1 MLLATLLL
9 AVPALPA
16 WAQVTTP
23 ADSAPAP
30 SSESVDA
37 ANLAYHDWL
46 KGLPADYGGPMHV
59 DFALKVKTNF
69 LDEFSNQSVNFDL
82 RMVSDVQDIHR
93 MRHTF
98 TGSAREEDSGESLE
112 FSATIMMDGANF
124 WLLVKAN
131 NDEVIP
137 AGGFLA
143 KGDQKML
150 EELYHLYIEAVPAM
164 MSLMEEEGLG
174 MDAGLISSTMNN
186 AMTMMPKE
194 IGGYLHPAAYFR
206 SSATALGC
214 RTFRH
219 EGDSVLADMYLDLSP
234 DSVFG
239 EIIASFDEMFAEGMA
254 EEEFD
259 FGDMMHKMFESFLMK
274 AEFDAATGVPT
285 GIAMD
290 WEFDFADVGLED
302 EGGSLHLIVDGKGS
316 VQRLET
322 IDQSLFAAPKSAD
335 KAMDVT
341 MFLQMAKS
349 QLKGM
354 MSEVAGEEEDMAF

>member
-1 MLLATLLL
+1 MYLATLLL
-9 AVPALPA
+9 AVPAFPT

-23 ADSAPAP
+23 ADPAPAP

-37 ANLAYHDWL
+37 ANQAYHEWL

-59 DFALKVKTNF
+59 DFAVKGKTNF
-69 LDEFSNQSVNFDL
+69 LDEFSSESVNFDL
-82 RMVSDVQDIHR
+82 RMVSDIQDIHR

-98 TGSAREEDSGESLE
+98 TGSIREAGGGQSIE
-112 FSATIMMDGANF
+112 FSATIMMDGTNF
-124 WLLVKAN
+124 WLLIKAN
-131 NDEVIP
+131 DDDFIP

-164 MSLMEEEGLG
+164 MSLMEQEGLG
-174 MDAGLISSTMNN
+174 MDAGLISSTMNS
-186 AMTMMPKE
+186 AMAMMPKE

-206 SSATALGC
+206 STAPALGC
-214 RTFRH
+214 RTFQR
-219 EGDSVLADMYLDLSP
+219 EGDSVLAEMYLDLSP
-234 DSVFG
+234 GSMFG
-239 EIIASFDEMFAEGMA
+239 DMIASFDEMFSGIL
-254 EEEFD
+254 EEEGFD
-259 FGDMMHKMFESFLMK
+259 FGDMMHKMFESFLMQT
-274 AEFDAATGVPT
+274 EFDAATGVTT

-290 WEFDFADVGLED
+290 WKFDFADVGLEE
-302 EGGSLHLIVDGKGS
+302 EGGSLHLVVDGTGS
-316 VQRLET
+316 VQQLEA
-322 IDQSLFAAPKSAD
+322 IDESLFAAPKSAD

-349 QLKGM
+349 QLEGM